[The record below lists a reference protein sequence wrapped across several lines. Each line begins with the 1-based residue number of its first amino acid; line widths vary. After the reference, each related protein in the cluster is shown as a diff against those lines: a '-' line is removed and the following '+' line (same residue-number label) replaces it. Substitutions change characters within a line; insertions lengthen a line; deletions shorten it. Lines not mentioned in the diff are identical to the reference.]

1 MKILVTDVI
10 AERGLELLRR
20 AGWAVEQVDA
30 KDTDGIQRAL
40 AEAAGWLL
48 RSGTKVT
55 AELLDAAPK
64 LKVVGRAGVG
74 VDNIDLDA
82 ATRRGVLVLNTPGGN
97 AVSVA
102 EHAFALMLALARKV
116 PAASA
121 SVRAGEWRKKEFG
134 GMELKSKTLGLVGLG
149 RIGQEVARRAQA
161 FEMEVVAHDPF
172 VAAPLARDLGVE
184 LASLEDVLARAD
196 FLSLHV
202 SLNPQ
207 TERLLNKERLAQCK
221 RGVRVVNT
229 ARGELIDEGALLA
242 ALESGQ
248 VAAAALDV
256 FPTEPPGASAL
267 VQHPNVLGTPHIGGS
282 STEAQEEV
290 GFRIAEQVRDFL
302 RDGVVRNAVNLPT
315 VSAEEYRRLRPF
327 LELAE
332 RLGAFAAQVAGP
344 MSRVHLTYA
353 GAVGE
358 MNTHLLR
365 NAALKGVLSHV
376 LSEPANLVNA
386 AQLAAERGLTIEEAH
401 VRREQGFP
409 NTLGVTLQSGDCQF
423 SVEGTVVHGSALRLL
438 RVDDIEIEAPLEG
451 TLLFTRNRD
460 VPGVIGQIGTVLGSR
475 NINIATFALGR
486 RERSGSMG
494 SVGAGGGAE
503 ALAIVRVDGP
513 VPEALLEALR
523 GISAVTFARLVQL

>member
-1 MKILVTDVI
+1 
-10 AERGLELLRR
+10 
-20 AGWAVEQVDA
+20 
-30 KDTDGIQRAL
+30 
-40 AEAAGWLL
+40 
-48 RSGTKVT
+48 
-55 AELLDAAPK
+55 
-64 LKVVGRAGVG
+64 
-74 VDNIDLDA
+74 
-82 ATRRGVLVLNTPGGN
+82 
-97 AVSVA
+97 
-102 EHAFALMLALARKV
+102 
-116 PAASA
+116 
-121 SVRAGEWRKKEFG
+121 
-134 GMELKSKTLGLVGLG
+134 
-149 RIGQEVARRAQA
+149 
-161 FEMEVVAHDPF
+161 
-172 VAAPLARDLGVE
+172 
-184 LASLEDVLARAD
+184 
-196 FLSLHV
+196 
-202 SLNPQ
+202 
-207 TERLLNKERLAQCK
+207 
-221 RGVRVVNT
+221 
-229 ARGELIDEGALLA
+229 
-242 ALESGQ
+242 
-248 VAAAALDV
+248 
-256 FPTEPPGASAL
+256 
-267 VQHPNVLGTPHIGGS
+267 
-282 STEAQEEV
+282 
-290 GFRIAEQVRDFL
+290 
-302 RDGVVRNAVNLPT
+302 
-315 VSAEEYRRLRPF
+315 
-327 LELAE
+327 
-332 RLGAFAAQVAGP
+332 

-409 NTLGVTLQSGDCQF
+409 NTLGVTLQSGECQF

-513 VPEALLEALR
+513 VPEALLEGLR